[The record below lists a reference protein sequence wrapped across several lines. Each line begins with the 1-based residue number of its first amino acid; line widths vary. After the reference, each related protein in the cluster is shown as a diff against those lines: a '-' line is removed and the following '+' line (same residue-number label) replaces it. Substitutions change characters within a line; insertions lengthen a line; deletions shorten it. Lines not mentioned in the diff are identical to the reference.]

1 MNLSNQ
7 MPLQALQLAQAEW
20 LEQRTDFLKDWY
32 KLVTQKNMPMA
43 IATKW
48 NKALSFTDFSQM
60 FEYLLCD
67 LICVKLNQSIK
78 NLDLSTALQ
87 HLAEQYDLESLFG
100 LYAELQ
106 QAKPMLEQNVQSN
119 LVLDQ
124 LCIKL
129 MNI

>member
-1 MNLSNQ
+1 MN
-7 MPLQALQLAQAEW
+7 
-20 LEQRTDFLKDWY
+20 
-32 KLVTQKNMPMA
+32 
-43 IATKW
+43 
-48 NKALSFTDFSQM
+48 
-60 FEYLLCD
+60 
-67 LICVKLNQSIK
+67 
-78 NLDLSTALQ
+78 
-87 HLAEQYDLESLFG
+87 LESLFG